1 MAQVTINGL
10 QLNAY
15 CTTTSKR
22 FVNKN
27 DVIKSVDLVY
37 FNCTKFSQRDE
48 EGFFKAFQSNVIEG
62 FGYININE
70 EIQVVDWA
78 ADKTKFD
85 ELNNSFIKLFSELVD
100 KIKQD

>member
-27 DVIKSVDLVY
+27 DIIKSVDLVY
-37 FNCTKFSQRDE
+37 FNCTKVSQRDE

-62 FGYININE
+62 FGYLNNNE
-70 EIQVVDWA
+70 EIQVVAWTGIKA
-78 ADKTKFD
+78 KFD
-85 ELNNSFIKLFSELVD
+85 ELNNSFIKLLSSLMD
-100 KIKQD
+100 KVQKD

>member
-22 FVNKN
+22 FINKN

-37 FNCTKFSQRDE
+37 FNCTKLSQRDE
-48 EGFFKAFQSNVIEG
+48 EGFEKAFQSNVIEG
-62 FGYININE
+62 FGYINNNE
-70 EIQVVDWA
+70 EIQVVAWT

-85 ELNNSFIKLFSELVD
+85 ELNICFNKLLSSLMD
-100 KIKQD
+100 KAQKD

>member
-15 CTTTSKR
+15 CTTNIKR

-37 FNCTKFSQRDE
+37 FNCTKQAQRNE

-62 FGYININE
+62 FGRINAEE
-70 EIQVVDWA
+70 EIQVVSWT
-78 ADKTKFD
+78 ADKTKF
-85 ELNNSFIKLFSELVD
+85 EKLSKSFERILSDLVD